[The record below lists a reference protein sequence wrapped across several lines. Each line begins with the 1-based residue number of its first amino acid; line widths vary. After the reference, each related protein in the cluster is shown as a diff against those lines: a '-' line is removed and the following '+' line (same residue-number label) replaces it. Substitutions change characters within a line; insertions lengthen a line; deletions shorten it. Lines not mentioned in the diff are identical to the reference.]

1 MARLMRQ
8 YYDEIQATLGQEL
21 GIGNKLAVPRLTKVV
36 VSMGLGKALQEKK
49 LLAAAVKDLSLITGQ
64 KPVVCK
70 AKKSVSNFKLRK
82 GYEIGAKVTLRGR
95 RMYEFIERL
104 FNTAIPRTRDF
115 RGLNPASF
123 DGHGN
128 YSMGVVE
135 QTIFPEI
142 NIDKAEFFEGMN
154 ITFVTTAERDSDAR
168 QLLTLMGMPFRAAE
182 DSEEAKRN

>member
-1 MARLMRQ
+1 MARLMKQ
-8 YYDEIQATLGQEL
+8 YYDQIQGALSEEL
-21 GIGNKLAVPRLTKVV
+21 GIGNKLAVPRLSKVV

-49 LLAAAVKDLSLITGQ
+49 LLESAVKDLALITGQ

-70 AKKSVSNFKLRK
+70 AKKSVSNFKLRQ

-95 RMYEFIERL
+95 RMYEFIDRL
-104 FNTAIPRTRDF
+104 FNAAIPRTRDF
-115 RGLNPASF
+115 RGLNPTSF

-128 YSMGVVE
+128 YSMGIVE

-154 ITFVTTAERDSDAR
+154 ITFVTTAWRDADAR
-168 QLLTLMGMPFRAAE
+168 QLLTLMGMPFRKTE
-182 DSEEAKRN
+182 ETEEAQRN